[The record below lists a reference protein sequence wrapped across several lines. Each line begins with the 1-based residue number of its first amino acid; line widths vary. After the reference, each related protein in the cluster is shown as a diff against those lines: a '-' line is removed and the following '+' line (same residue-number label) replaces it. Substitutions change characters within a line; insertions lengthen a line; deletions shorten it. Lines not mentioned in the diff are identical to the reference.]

1 MATSST
7 TISRMDFNPFATLKC
22 MECDWILGLGE
33 LERDERGEYVL
44 PSFCPECAERDIC
57 SGYTVSLLPNVFVT
71 RSDRWDEPID
81 DETEDDELED
91 DNVEDD
97 ESTGSPESVDTTAD
111 DEGES
116 RPNYGSMWRSSRD
129 DVLDRDDHACRVC
142 GEDDPDGQVQVH
154 HIKPARRFDVKKFER
169 GETMHHEDNLISLCP
184 TCHGTYEGMFQS
196 CSPDEFIQHCQ
207 LHETL

>member
-1 MATSST
+1 MKSGDPIITGQE
-7 TISRMDFNPFATLKC
+7 FNPFTKVTC
-22 MECDWILGLGE
+22 KECDWEVCLGQIE
-33 LERDERGEYVL
+33 KIEKDERGEYDL
-44 PSFCPECAERDIC
+44 PSFCPECAKRDIC
-57 SGYTVSLLPNVFVT
+57 SGYDVSLLPIIDVT
-71 RSDRWDEPID
+71 NSDRWDDHID
-81 DETEDDELED
+81 DESEDDGP
-91 DNVEDD
+91 DD
-97 ESTGSPESVDTTAD
+97 EGTGIPESVNTAD
-111 DEGES
+111 EDEGES

-184 TCHGTYEGMFQS
+184 TCHGTYEGMFQN